1 MTNFKYFNFRF
12 MKHLLVVFSV
22 LLVFQLVNAE
32 TLSNDEVSLNNES
45 VAQNSQ
51 SGGEFGREFEIVQ
64 TQLTKSEMWINA
76 KEWIS
81 SSFKDYKH
89 TVDME
94 DKESGTIILK
104 FAFYGSSS
112 WDFIDYTIKASLK
125 IDVRDNK
132 YRYTFSDVTY
142 SLEPS
147 EIIKDGNYTYWSSY
161 LLETSKSYLE
171 AARAITN
178 KGPIVDSS
186 LQNDVKNYKTV
197 LDNTIKYKNEKD
209 AKKNK
214 FTKEY
219 MKANSF
225 YELAQAIESGYT
237 LMRDYLV
244 SSLKEAMVFEDDF

>member
-1 MTNFKYFNFRF
+1 
-12 MKHLLVVFSV
+12 MKQLLLIMSAMLAFHLAHADNV
-22 LLVFQLVNAE
+22 
-32 TLSNDEVSLNNES
+32 SNDEVSLNNES

-51 SGGEFGREFEIVQ
+51 SGCEFGNEFEIVQ

-76 KEWIS
+76 KKWIS

-104 FAFYGSSS
+104 FVFYGSSS
-112 WDFIDYTIKASLK
+112 WDFIDYTINASLK

-147 EIIKDGNYTYWSSY
+147 EIIKDGNFTYWSSY

-171 AARAITN
+171 AARIITN

-186 LQNDVKNYKTV
+186 LQNDVKNYKAV
-197 LDNTIKYKNEKD
+197 LDNTVKYKNEKD

-225 YELAQAIESGYT
+225 YELTQAIESGYT
-237 LMRDYLV
+237 LMRNYLV
-244 SSLKEAMVFEDDF
+244 SSLKEAMVIVDDF